1 MKEFWKILEE
11 NESLLNLVTA
21 GVCFAIIGIIAL
33 LCWIFGQVVRMINF
47 ILGGVLGILIMAI
60 IIGGKNE

>member
-21 GVCFAIIGIIAL
+21 GVCFGIIGIIAL
-33 LCWIFGQVVRMINF
+33 LCWIFG
-47 ILGGVLGILIMAI
+47 
-60 IIGGKNE
+60 